1 MISDFSELMNQALQV
16 AKSAAS
22 LPKVVVAAGHDDE
35 AILAL
40 AEAHKL
46 GLAEGILVGDRAE
59 IQKKL
64 DTLIPNQHHAFEI
77 VAAEPDKI
85 APKAVA
91 LAKSGQE
98 HFLMKGK
105 IKTAALLK
113 AVVDKENGL
122 RTGAL
127 ISDVLIIE
135 YPHRENKLLF
145 ITDGG
150 INLAPD
156 VQAKAQLIQN
166 AAIVAHALGNP
177 MPKIALLS
185 AVETVN
191 PALPS
196 TIDAAILTQ
205 MNRRQQI
212 TGCLVDGPL
221 AFDIAIS
228 PEAAAMKN
236 IVSPV
241 AGAAEILVCPNI
253 ETANIMVKAV
263 MYFTGQ
269 EAAHTCVGGR
279 VPVLIPSRSDSAAV
293 KLLSIALS
301 ILVADYQRRQSNEG
315 LSFTSH

>member
-1 MISDFSELMNQALQV
+1 MIKDFSELMHQAIQV
-16 AKSAAS
+16 AKTTAAP
-22 LPKVVVAAGHDDE
+22 PKVVVAAGNDDE

-40 AEAHKL
+40 IEAQRL
-46 GLAEGILVGDRAE
+46 GLATGILVGDRDA

-64 DTLIPNQHHAFEI
+64 EMLASNLKNTFEI
-77 VAAEPDKI
+77 VATHTDK
-85 APKAVA
+85 AAAKAVS
-91 LAKSGQE
+91 LVKNGTGD
-98 HFLMKGK
+98 FLMKGK
-105 IKTAALLK
+105 IKTAAMLK

-122 RTGAL
+122 RTGNL

-166 AAIVAHALGNP
+166 AALVAHALGNP
-177 MPKIALLS
+177 MPKVALLS

-205 MNRRQQI
+205 MNRRKQL
-212 TGCLVDGPL
+212 TNCLVDGPL

-228 PEAAAMKN
+228 PDAAAMKG
-236 IVSPV
+236 IESPV
-241 AGAAEILVCPNI
+241 AGNAEILICPNI

-269 EAAHTCVGGR
+269 EAAHTCVGAK

-293 KLLSIALS
+293 KLHSIALS
-301 ILVADYQRRQSNEG
+301 ILVADYQRRQAV
-315 LSFTSH
+315 